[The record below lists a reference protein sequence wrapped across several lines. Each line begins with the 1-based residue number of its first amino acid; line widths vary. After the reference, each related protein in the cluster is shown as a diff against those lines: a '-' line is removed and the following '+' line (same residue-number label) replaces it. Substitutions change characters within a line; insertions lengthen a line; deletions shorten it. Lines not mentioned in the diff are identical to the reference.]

1 MAYYLNP
8 ANLSTAFTVPCSV
21 CDEHLKFS
29 SEIQLKVLLCFIRNM
44 NNGVETSFIAE
55 LLGIPESEVQD
66 ALDYWTQLE
75 ILLSDKKTV
84 ETPKKQTEAV
94 VRGEKPT
101 RADVARRGAEDKKI
115 AFLLRETQ
123 LKFGRML
130 KSNESST
137 LVWLYD
143 DLGMEVSV
151 ILMII
156 QHAVNENRK
165 NIGYIEKTAVDWNNR
180 GITTVAAAENE
191 LIESARRKTAWSL
204 VQAVFC
210 MERRMPSTKESH
222 YADCWVNEWGFSEEM
237 LKAAYDACVDVKSKL
252 SIPYINKILEDWHKA
267 KAQTVADIEKLKE
280 NKTKKQG
287 KKTSGATYDI
297 DLFEKML
304 NSED

>member
-8 ANLSTAFTVPCSV
+8 ANLSAVFTVPCSV

-44 NNGVETSFIAE
+44 NSGVDAPFIAE
-55 LLGIPESEVQD
+55 LLGVPESEVQD

-84 ETPKKQTEAV
+84 ETSKKHSEAV

-101 RADVARRGAEDKKI
+101 RTDVARRGAEDKKI
-115 AFLLRETQ
+115 AFLLREAQ
-123 LKFGRML
+123 LKFGRIL

-156 QHAVNENRK
+156 QYAVDDGRK

-180 GITTVAAAENE
+180 GITTVVAAEKE
-191 LIESARRKTAWSL
+191 LIEAARRKTAWSL
-204 VQAVFC
+204 VQAVFG
-210 MERRMPSTKESH
+210 MERRLSSAKEAQ
-222 YADCWVNEWGFSEEM
+222 YADCWVNEWGFSREL
-237 LKAAYDACVDVKSKL
+237 LKAAYDACVDSKAKL
-252 SIPYINKILEDWHKA
+252 SIPYVNKILEDWHKA
-267 KAQTVADIEKLKE
+267 EVQTVADVEKLKGN
-280 NKTKKQG
+280 NKKTQG